1 LSTKPVYI
9 LGTGLSHDGSACILK
24 DGRIAVAIE
33 KERLTRIKHDG
44 GNDAAAV
51 QYCLDA
57 LNIQL
62 TDLDLIVQ
70 VANFEKE
77 ISPQHYA
84 GKRLYHAD
92 VPVATISHHLAHA
105 WSAIATSPFQAT
117 NVLVI
122 DGAGSPAAQCDD
134 WPDETTREYWCSLPG
149 FYCEKDSFYHYD
161 GHELTALKKDFSEC
175 RLFDQSAGG
184 LKMPTTY
191 HSIGGI
197 YAAASHYCF
206 GNLDDVGKLM
216 GLAPYGHDPYAG
228 IPIFSLEDGTVQVRH
243 ENMAVLQNPAADYP
257 AFKANFQHYAD
268 VARWVQKETERAV
281 LYIAGCR
288 MKLSPHENLSYAGGV
303 ALNAVCN
310 QQLLLN
316 KVANNLYI
324 QPAAGD
330 NGLSI
335 GCAFYGWQQVL
346 KKEKIPTR
354 TPSVFFGKSYPT
366 ADILHTLENH
376 PEQALFSWKRS
387 GDFINEAATV
397 LASGK
402 VLAWYQGGAEFGPRA
417 LGHRS
422 ILADPRIEGIQLHI
436 NRDIKFREDFRPFAP
451 SVLKEEV
458 ATYFQNG
465 WDSPHMIL
473 IDEIREEWAVPL
485 QGIVHK
491 DGTCRVQTVDATWNP
506 GFHQLIQAFKQ
517 LTGIAVLVNTSF
529 NRKGMPIVETPG
541 EALDFF
547 LSCALDVLIMDQ
559 YIITKQAV

>member
-1 LSTKPVYI
+1 MWKYPSLIWPAKAGISNLPPSPAIVCRSVTKPVYI

-57 LNIQL
+57 LNIPL

-92 VPVATISHHLAHA
+92 VPVVTISHHLAHA

-134 WPDETTREYWCSLPG
+134 WPDEATRQYWCSLPG
-149 FYCEKDSFYHYD
+149 FYCEKD
-161 GHELTALKKDFSEC
+161 KC

-216 GLAPYGHDPYAG
+216 GLAPYGHDPYTH
-228 IPIFSLEDGTVQVRH
+228 IPIFSLEGGTVQVRH
-243 ENMAVLQNPAADYP
+243 ENMAVLRSPAADYP

-288 MKLSPHENLSYAGGV
+288 MKLSPHENLCYAGGV

-316 KVANNLYI
+316 KVANNLYL

-330 NGLSI
+330 NDGTISI
-335 GCAFYGWQQVL
+335 DKDKL
-346 KKEKIPTR
+346 KYPGDLLHEAGHIAVVPFAERKTLNAETL
-354 TPSVFFGKSYPT
+354 GKR
-366 ADILHTLENH
+366 DNH
-376 PEQALFSWKRS
+376 PAEEMMAMAWSY
-387 GDFINEAATV
+387 AACV
-397 LASGK
+397 HLHLNARIVFHKDG
-402 VLAWYQGGAEFGPRA
+402 YQGGSDNLLQSLTSSSTPIGSPMLQYVGMSMNTAFAKEN
-417 LGHRS
+417 
-422 ILADPRIEGIQLHI
+422 GI
-436 NRDIKFREDFRPFAP
+436 PP
-451 SVLKEEV
+451 
-458 ATYFQNG
+458 Y
-465 WDSPHMIL
+465 PHMIRWT
-473 IDEIREEWAVPL
+473 RE
-485 QGIVHK
+485 
-491 DGTCRVQTVDATWNP
+491 
-506 GFHQLIQAFKQ
+506 
-517 LTGIAVLVNTSF
+517 
-529 NRKGMPIVETPG
+529 
-541 EALDFF
+541 
-547 LSCALDVLIMDQ
+547 
-559 YIITKQAV
+559 